1 MQREKM
7 KYQKPVIYSVE
18 VGQILPIAAASG
30 GVTIGGGDN
39 ASGGGGGGGGGGGTY
54 PPMQSKPYN
63 LWEYDDETYDDE
75 TAYEYGW

>member
-18 VGQILPIAAASG
+18 VGQILPIATSPG
-30 GVTIGGGDN
+30 GSVTVPGGGN
-39 ASGGGGGGGGGGGTY
+39 ASGGGGGGGTP

>member
-7 KYQKPVIYSVE
+7 KYQKPVIHSVE
-18 VGQILPIAAASG
+18 VGQILPIAASPG
-30 GVTIGGGDN
+30 GSVTVPGGGN
-39 ASGGGGGGGGGGGTY
+39 ASGGGGGGGTY
-54 PPMQSKPYN
+54 PPMESKPYD

>member
-1 MQREKM
+1 MQREKK

-18 VGQILPIAAASG
+18 VGQILPIAASPGG
-30 GVTIGGGDN
+30 GVEIPPGGPGGGR
-39 ASGGGGGGGGGGGTY
+39 
-54 PPMQSKPYN
+54 PMQSKPYD